1 MAIDMLTM
9 IMTLIYTIGHWIAEK
24 VVYIIVAISGVAM
37 PPTIVDAIGL
47 LIVLTVFLAL
57 VDIAK
62 KIVSNNKLGVV
73 NYENS
78 SIGGRYLVK

>member
-1 MAIDMLTM
+1 
-9 IMTLIYTIGHWIAEK
+9 
-24 VVYIIVAISGVAM
+24 M